1 MKKCTFGNHNKLVT
15 ELQTKKLFTCNSE
28 KRQQQIRVRQSYR
41 GKKKNIEGAPYK
53 VNVIGQ
59 CCKMAICT
67 LGNKPKKCKG
77 TKLSNEFSRKAN
89 RKILN
94 TL

>member
-1 MKKCTFGNHNKLVT
+1 MQQREAPTTNKG
-15 ELQTKKLFTCNSE
+15 EAKLQ
-28 KRQQQIRVRQSYR
+28 RQ
-41 GKKKNIEGAPYK
+41 KKKNIEGAPYK